1 MKNLRNGEFFGQT
14 NETLRF
20 GGLTITDTEYTHP
33 FVDRHY
39 HENPY
44 FTFLLQGNMTEGN
57 KKEIY
62 DCAAGTLLYHHW
74 QDSHY
79 NTKPDVFTRGFHIE
93 ISEDWFDKN
102 QLLKDKT
109 EGSFNIKNPAVKLL
123 MYRIFKETKSIDNSC
138 EISVDQILLDIFH
151 EIDGLKTSRDKNPL
165 WVQQI
170 DEILHETFME
180 KLNLSD
186 LAKILNIHPIH
197 LSRDFKKYFHCT
209 LGEYLRKLKVENSLK
224 ILNEFESL
232 SEVALEC
239 GFSDQSHFIR
249 CFKENIGITPLKFR
263 NILKK

>member
-14 NETLRF
+14 NETLHF
-20 GGLTITDTEYTHP
+20 GGVTITDTEYTHP
-33 FVDRHY
+33 FVDWHY

-57 KKEIY
+57 KKEVY
-62 DCAAGTLLYHHW
+62 DCTAGTLLYHHW

-93 ISEDWFDKN
+93 ISEDWFEKF

-123 MYRIFKETKSIDNSC
+123 MYRIFNETKSIDSSF
-138 EISVDQILLDIFH
+138 EISVDQTLLNIFH
-151 EIDGLKTSRDKNPL
+151 EIAGSKNNKEKNPH
-165 WVQQI
+165 WVKQI
-170 DEILHETFME
+170 DEILHEAFKE

-186 LAKILNIHPIH
+186 LAKIVNIHPIH
-197 LSRDFKKYFHCT
+197 LSRDFPKYFHCT

-224 ILNEFESL
+224 ILNEFDSL

-249 CFKENIGITPLKFR
+249 CFKKNIGITPLKYR

>member
-14 NETLRF
+14 IETLRF
-20 GGLTITDTEYTHP
+20 GGLTITDTEYTHA
-33 FVDRHY
+33 FVDWHY

-93 ISEDWFDKN
+93 ISEDWFDRN

-123 MYRIFKETKSIDNSC
+123 MYRIFKETKNIDNSF
-138 EISVDQILLDIFH
+138 EISTDQILLDIFH
-151 EIDGLKTSRDKNPL
+151 EIAGLKTSREKNPL
-165 WVQQI
+165 WVKQI
-170 DEILHETFME
+170 DEILHETFMD

-186 LAKILNIHPIH
+186 LAKIVNIHPIH

-224 ILNEFESL
+224 ILNESESL

-249 CFKENIGITPLKFR
+249 CFKENIGITPLKYR

>member
-14 NETLRF
+14 NETLHF
-20 GGLTITDTEYTHP
+20 GGVTITDTEYTHP
-33 FVDRHY
+33 FVDWHY

-57 KKEIY
+57 KKEVY
-62 DCAAGTLLYHHW
+62 DCTAGTLLYHHW

-93 ISEDWFDKN
+93 ISEDWFEKF

-109 EGSFNIKNPAVKLL
+109 EGSFNIKNPTVKLL
-123 MYRIFKETKSIDNSC
+123 MYRIFNETKSIDSSF
-138 EISVDQILLDIFH
+138 EISVDQTLLNIFH
-151 EIDGLKTSRDKNPL
+151 EIAGSKNNKEKNPH
-165 WVQQI
+165 WVKQI
-170 DEILHETFME
+170 DEILHEAFKE

-186 LAKILNIHPIH
+186 LAKIVNIHPIH
-197 LSRDFKKYFHCT
+197 LSRDFPKYFHCT

-224 ILNEFESL
+224 ILNEFDSL

-249 CFKENIGITPLKFR
+249 CFKENIGITPLKYR

>member
-14 NETLRF
+14 TETLRF
-20 GGLTITDTEYTHP
+20 GGLTITDTEYTHA
-33 FVDRHY
+33 FVDWHY

-93 ISEDWFDKN
+93 ISADWFEKF
-102 QLLKDKT
+102 QLSKDKT

-123 MYRIFKETKSIDNSC
+123 MYRIFKETKSIDNC
-138 EISVDQILLDIFH
+138 FEISTDQILLDIFH
-151 EIDGLKTSRDKNPL
+151 EIAGLKTSREKNPL
-165 WVQQI
+165 WVKQI

-186 LAKILNIHPIH
+186 LAKIVNIHPIH

-249 CFKENIGITPLKFR
+249 CFKENIGITPLKYR

>member
-14 NETLRF
+14 NETLHF
-20 GGLTITDTEYTHP
+20 GGVTITDTEYTHP
-33 FVDRHY
+33 FVDWHY

-57 KKEIY
+57 KKEVY
-62 DCAAGTLLYHHW
+62 DCTAGTLLYHHW

-93 ISEDWFDKN
+93 ISEDWFEKF

-123 MYRIFKETKSIDNSC
+123 MYRIFNETKSIDSSF
-138 EISVDQILLDIFH
+138 EISVDQTLLNIFH
-151 EIDGLKTSRDKNPL
+151 EIAGSKNNKEKNPH
-165 WVQQI
+165 WVKQI
-170 DEILHETFME
+170 DEILHEAFKE
-180 KLNLSD
+180 KFNLSD
-186 LAKILNIHPIH
+186 LAKIVNIHPIH
-197 LSRDFKKYFHCT
+197 LSRDFPKYFHCT

-224 ILNEFESL
+224 ILNEFDSL

-249 CFKENIGITPLKFR
+249 CFKKNIGITPLKYR